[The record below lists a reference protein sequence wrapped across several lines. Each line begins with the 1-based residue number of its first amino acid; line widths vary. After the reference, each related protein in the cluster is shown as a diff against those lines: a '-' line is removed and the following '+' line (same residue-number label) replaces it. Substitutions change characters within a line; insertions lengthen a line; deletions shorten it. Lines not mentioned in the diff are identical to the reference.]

1 MQQKQA
7 YIQYVTNK
15 QINQSIVVCHLELQS
30 TDDFTFKYK
39 MSHTTGAQGKTTCQ
53 TIINHRFIPF
63 EIIPYTRKYVCSIS
77 QRVVFS

>member
-7 YIQYVTNK
+7 LQYVTNK
-15 QINQSIVVCHLELQS
+15 QINQSIIVWHLELQS

-63 EIIPYTRKYVCSIS
+63 EIIPFT